1 MAKKKTDENLSP
13 RQRQSQ
19 KIMRDKESHL
29 RRQQLFFRVKII
41 LVVVMVVG
49 GAGFSFWAWKNN
61 AVSRSTNM
69 VVDKMFGV
77 TADAGFKVENLYLE
91 GRSRTPMEEIDKA
104 LNIDKNDPILRLSLD
119 EMRVRLEHIASI
131 KHAAIERVLP
141 STLHV
146 RIVEREPVAMWQN
159 AGKIALV
166 DDNGVVM
173 NGLDIAP
180 YKNLPLI
187 VGEGAPKHVMELI
200 ALLIDQPDLA
210 KRFNAGVWVGD
221 RRWNIKLKAS
231 QNAPDGTPDI
241 EIRLPEKHSFA
252 AWKKLAELQKKQQV
266 LDRDV
271 KVIDLRIDGRLFI
284 KLPETETEPKT
295 DSVKEPE

>member
-1 MAKKKTDENLSP
+1 
-13 RQRQSQ
+13 
-19 KIMRDKESHL
+19 MRDKESHL
-29 RRQQLFFRVKII
+29 RRQQLFFKAKII
-41 LVVVMVVG
+41 LLVVLLIG
-49 GAGFSFWAWKNN
+49 GGGFSFWAWKNN
-61 AVSRSTNM
+61 ALSRSATFL
-69 VVDKMFGV
+69 VDTMFGATV
-77 TADAGFKVENLYLE
+77 NAGFKVENLYLE
-91 GRSRTPMEEIDKA
+91 GRSRTPMEAIDQA
-104 LNIDKNDPILRLSLD
+104 LDIDKNDSILRLSLD
-119 EMRVRLEHIASI
+119 EMRRRLEAIASI

-159 AGKIALV
+159 GGKVALV

-173 NGLDIAP
+173 NGLDLAP

-210 KRFNAGVWVGD
+210 KRFNAGVWIGD
-221 RRWNIKLKAS
+221 RRWNIKLRVS
-231 QNAPDGTPDI
+231 QNAPDGTADI
-241 EIRLPEKHSFA
+241 EVRLPEKHSFA

-271 KVIDLRIDGRLFI
+271 KVIDLRIDQRLFI
-284 KLPETETEPKT
+284 TLPESETEPKA
-295 DSVKEPE
+295 DSLKDIE